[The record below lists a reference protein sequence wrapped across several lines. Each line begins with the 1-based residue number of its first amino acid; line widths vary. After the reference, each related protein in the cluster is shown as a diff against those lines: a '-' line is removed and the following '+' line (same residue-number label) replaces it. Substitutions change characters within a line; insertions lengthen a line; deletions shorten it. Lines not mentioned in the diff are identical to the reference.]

1 MRNMEVKRLSGVVLA
16 TCMSL
21 SAFGCSA
28 TKNTE
33 VSVAEKTQD
42 ETCQADDA
50 LKVSQ
55 TEKTESKDEEKTTEA
70 EESLGKTA
78 VSETVSPE
86 ETAESISQEDLS
98 SQEEMSDS
106 DTDYEL
112 IELEEMDSDELTTT
126 QKNAINM
133 LNYMTVLTQEIND
146 SKQSRIFLDNAYNS
160 LINNTYPNAVDSKT
174 QTQITS
180 MLDTLHQYQM
190 LSVKRERLEYIYE
203 QNQAQALRQAIPNP
217 VGLLSAVESG
227 SILKSAVSVLYMAVD
242 SVTSYKSSSSQADLE
257 YLKDGWELDDAE
269 AEEVHNSR
277 TTAFNYMLR
286 MVNDND
292 LPGDYA
298 LTEDKVEDFVTWKN
312 KTNLV
317 SKISWFESNQETYKE
332 FGSYW
337 LELAKDYYDSE
348 DYQNCL
354 EAFEKYE
361 EVTTRIFRK
370 DTDYADAL
378 PMAIVSAKEVMSQSE
393 YDAYADKYLQV
404 IMKNTEEWSTRYFV
418 AQVYLDLYN
427 DTKDKDYLDAA
438 YNIVYDNVNELIYEQ
453 KELNETYLAD
463 IQKIKADEG
472 ATKQQK
478 ADVKQYNKMLEA
490 NRKVELAPV
499 NEALYLNCDMLF
511 ALIEERGISSEE
523 QDKIEAILHENGENI
538 FLTTA
543 LDNRFRFEGSKI
555 AFDAD
560 ALEFKFTGE
569 ELSIPASCV
578 TARSAVS
585 VVISGE
591 SETTVIDDW
600 TVKSVKRPKNST
612 AVSEF
617 TVTYTSETAEKY
629 KYTDGDSVSI
639 YIVPIAEAADEVI
652 TFKCKAVKEKKIP
665 TVDWPVI
672 GSFIKTIGEN
682 FLTDIKFESE

>member
-1 MRNMEVKRLSGVVLA
+1 MRNREVKRLSGVVLA
-16 TCMSL
+16 TCMSIL
-21 SAFGCSA
+21 AVGCSA
-28 TKNTE
+28 NENTV

-42 ETCQADDA
+42 EVTQTVEDSKA
-50 LKVSQ
+50 SQ
-55 TEKTESKDEEKTTEA
+55 IEKTESKDEEKAT
-70 EESLGKTA
+70 EESLSEDT
-78 VSETVSPE
+78 VSEATLSE
-86 ETAESISQEDLS
+86 ETAESTSQEDLA
-98 SQEEMSDS
+98 SQNAVSDS
-106 DTDYEL
+106 DVDYEL
-112 IELEEMDSDELTTT
+112 IELAEMDSGELTST

-146 SKQSRIFLDNAYNS
+146 SMQSRIFLDNAYNS

-174 QTQITS
+174 QSQITS
-180 MLDTLHQYQM
+180 ILDTLHQYQM

-227 SILKSAVSVLYMAVD
+227 NILKSAVSVLYMAVD
-242 SVTSYKSSSSQADLE
+242 SVTSYQSALSQSDLE
-257 YLKDGWELDDAE
+257 YLKDGWELDDSE

-317 SKISWFESNQETYKE
+317 SKISWFEANQETYRE

-337 LELAKDYYDSE
+337 LELAKDYYELE
-348 DYQNCL
+348 DYQSCL
-354 EAFEKYE
+354 GAFEKYE

-378 PMAIVSAKEVMSQSE
+378 PMAIISAKEEMSQSE
-393 YDAYADKYLQV
+393 YDEYAARYAQV
-404 IMKNTEEWSTRYFV
+404 ILKNTEDWSRRYFV
-418 AQVYLDLYN
+418 AQIYLDLYHN
-427 DTKDKDYLDAA
+427 TKDKDYLDEA

-453 KELNETYLAD
+453 KELNEAYLAG
-463 IQKIKADEG
+463 IQKIKADDE

-478 ADVKQYNKMLEA
+478 ADVKQYNKMLET
-490 NRKVELAPV
+490 NRKVELPPV

-523 QDKIEAILHENGENI
+523 RDKIEAILHENGECI
-538 FLTTA
+538 FLTTT
-543 LDNRFRFEGSKI
+543 LDNRFRFEESEI
-555 AFDAD
+555 AFDAN
-560 ALEFKFTGE
+560 ALEFEFTGE

-578 TARSAVS
+578 TDRSTVS

-591 SETTVIDDW
+591 SGTTVIDDW
-600 TVKSVKRPKNST
+600 IVKSVKRPKNF
-612 AVSEF
+612 AGVSEF

-629 KYTDGDSVSI
+629 KYAYGDSVSI
-639 YIVPIAEAADEVI
+639 HIVPIAEAADEVI
-652 TFKCKAVKEKKIP
+652 TFKCKAVKKKNIP
-665 TVDWPVI
+665 AVNWPLI
-672 GSFIKTIGEN
+672 GPISKAISEN
-682 FLTDIKFESE
+682 MFTDIKFERE